1 MNFINT
7 LIARLTRP
15 RPSITEAELDAKIE
29 AIATEVF
36 DRKIRTWG
44 DR

>member
-1 MNFINT
+1 MNAITN
-7 LIARLTRP
+7 LIARLTTP
-15 RPSITEAELDAKIE
+15 KPSITEAELDAKIE